1 MEWTIRQATEKTGIP
16 ADTLR
21 YYDKEGILPAK
32 RRENG
37 YRYYDGNDITALKNI
52 VIMKYARFSLAEMKS
67 MEELFARDPR
77 TECNEICRNILGSK
91 IKELELAIGNYQKII
106 RLMKELLTMVGSTEA
121 YLENKGKVDEFLDH
135 VFEDVRGAT
144 L

>member
-1 MEWTIRQATEKTGIP
+1 MEWTIKQATERTGIP

-37 YRYYDGNDITALKNI
+37 YRYYDENDITALKNI

-67 MEELFARDPR
+67 MEELFARDPQA
-77 TECNEICRNILGSK
+77 ECNEICRYILDSK
-91 IKELELAIGNYQKII
+91 IKELDLAIGNYQKII
-106 RLMKELLTMVGSTEA
+106 SLMKELLTMVGSTEA
-121 YLENKGKVDEFLDH
+121 YLENKAKVDEFLDH
-135 VFEDVRGAT
+135 VFEDVRGAI